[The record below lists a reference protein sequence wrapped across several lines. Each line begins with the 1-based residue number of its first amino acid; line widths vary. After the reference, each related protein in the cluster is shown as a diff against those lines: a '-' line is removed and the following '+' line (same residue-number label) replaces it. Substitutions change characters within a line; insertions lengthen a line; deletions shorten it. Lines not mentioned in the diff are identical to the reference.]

1 MPEVAWPC
9 PHPAS
14 SPAFLRV
21 LRGPEPTRPHAGG
34 SDNPSRALTKE
45 PRAVGRLAGTVG
57 GGTGSVA
64 PEDAAPRGAG
74 GRGLG
79 GCLAWS
85 GPRRGGHPSAGRREG
100 QEGGRSRLPLP
111 RVLPSRKRQGLSPR
125 AAGQASS
132 ALLGTPSPQARRAGM
147 RPRPEPRL
155 VWPQAPHQ
163 APLTRLSPGQGQLS
177 EGNFLE
183 EAPWDLPDA
192 RGRLGARTRW
202 GLSLGEVGGGG
213 RREPGDVAL
222 GPRPGLLPPA
232 VPSSM
237 PGSGPS
243 H

>member
-1 MPEVAWPC
+1 MSPPCLITRLPPLPEGSRA
-9 PHPAS
+9 HAS
-14 SPAFLRV
+14 SR
-21 LRGPEPTRPHAGG
+21 GG

-79 GCLAWS
+79 GLPCLVWT
-85 GPRRGGHPSAGRREG
+85 PEGRPPERWV
-100 QEGGRSRLPLP
+100 EGGPGGRALWLPLP
-111 RVLPSRKRQGLSPR
+111 CVLPSRKRRGLSPR

-132 ALLGTPSPQARRAGM
+132 ALLGTPSPQARKAGM
-147 RPRPEPRL
+147 CPRPEPRL

-192 RGRLGARTRW
+192 RERLGARTRW